1 MAQTAI
7 AVLGYDPACQPQPER
22 RHPAHTMSE
31 PPAADAAPPGG
42 FFASLPGLGDPQ
54 QAFDDAAY
62 RPAPDDWSLAVT
74 DIVGSTGHVAAG
86 RHKTVNFV
94 AAMAIAAARNMCAPR
109 PIPFLFGGDG
119 AVLMVPPQQA
129 AAMRQALARLRGAAR
144 RDHGME
150 LRVGLAPVSALRA
163 AGSDARVAR
172 YEPSPG
178 NHFGLFAG
186 GGVGVLEDAIRGR
199 GLPELAAQA
208 AVPEALDDARPVD
221 LSGLSCRWAP
231 LQSKHGKMLT
241 LILHGAPRA
250 GELFAGIMRLAALD
264 GDPRPARPD
273 NLRAAWP
280 PKGFMLEARAR
291 SRGRWLPWWTLRVLA
306 ETLLARWVI
315 RRGKPIGA
323 FDPQRYAREIR
334 SNTDFCKHDRTLC
347 LVLDCALPR
356 IEAIRGLVQAHAEA
370 QPFDWGMT
378 VSDTA
383 LMTCLVTSETEGVHV
398 HFIDGGGGGYTG
410 AARQMKAAR
419 AARALP
425 G

>member
-1 MAQTAI
+1 M
-7 AVLGYDPACQPQPER
+7 
-22 RHPAHTMSE
+22 
-31 PPAADAAPPGG
+31 
-42 FFASLPGLGDPQ
+42 
-54 QAFDDAAY
+54 
-62 RPAPDDWSLAVT
+62 
-74 DIVGSTGHVAAG
+74 AAG

-94 AAMAIAAARNMCAPR
+94 AAMAIAAARNLCQPQ

-119 AVLMVPPQQA
+119 AVLMVPPPQV
-129 AAMRQALARLRGAAR
+129 AAMRQALARVRGTAR
-144 RDHGME
+144 RDHGMG
-150 LRVGLAPVSALRA
+150 LRVGLAPVAALRA
-163 AGSDARVAR
+163 AGSELQVAR

-186 GGVGVLEDAIRGR
+186 GGMGALEDAIRGR
-199 GLPELAAQA
+199 GVPELAAQA
-208 AVPEALDDARPVD
+208 AVPEALDDAEPVD

-231 LQSKHGKMLT
+231 LQSTRGKMLT

-250 GELFAGIMRLAALD
+250 GELFAGIMQLAALD

-280 PKGFMLEARAR
+280 PTGFMLEARAR
-291 SRGRWLPWWTLRVLA
+291 CRGGWLPWWTLRVLA

-315 RRGKPIGA
+315 ARGKPIGL
-323 FDPQRYAREIR
+323 FDPQRYAQEIR
-334 SNTDFCKHDRTLC
+334 RNTDFCKHDRTLC

-398 HFIDGGGGGYTG
+398 HFVDGGGGGYTG

-419 AARALP
+419 AARAVP
-425 G
+425 R